1 MRHDHPHAAPAD
13 RAGRDH
19 LHRRHR
25 PCLDEDR
32 GRRRHLGLH
41 RHGLT
46 RARHGRHGWDD
57 RRGRHHRAPRFLVGA
72 RFQYGTATSDATDF
86 AVGSA
91 LLGVPAFTRL
101 FYAGQSVHTHIGPA
115 STINIVSFK
124 PAQQGADLSSYIG
137 SLCPQDRLVCHHEP
151 EADYTSGA
159 AFLTA
164 WRAARAMSKALRPDI
179 PFGMIAGAF
188 QYRPGN
194 AGAGGTFIPD
204 PGEAD
209 FLGLDTYRIGLG
221 AASQT
226 TPQAVNRIDPIDT
239 LPEFVE
245 WLRCTDDRGPRI
257 VTEYN
262 RGLDKDGDGNP
273 LPRQHPSA
281 PGRPRARRG
290 HPRKPGL

>member
-1 MRHDHPHAAPAD
+1 MRVTVATAGMTAAVD
-13 RAGRDH
+13 V
-19 LHRRHR
+19 
-25 PCLDEDR
+25 
-32 GRRRHLGLH
+32 
-41 RHGLT
+41 T
-46 RARHGRHGWDD
+46 AR
-57 RRGRHHRAPRFLVGA
+57 PRFLVGA

-101 FYAGQSVHTHIGPA
+101 FYAGQSVHAHIGPA

-124 PAQQGADLSSYIG
+124 PAQRGADLSSYIG

-151 EADYTSGA
+151 EADYPSGA

-164 WRAARAMSKALRPDI
+164 WRAAKAMAKALRPDL

-188 QYRPGN
+188 QYREGN
-194 AGAGGTFIPD
+194 AGVGGAFIPD
-204 PGEAD
+204 AGEAD

-226 TPQAVNRIDPIDT
+226 TPQAVNRCDPIET

-245 WLRCTDDRGPRI
+245 WMRCTEGRGPRI

-262 RGLDKDGDGNP
+262 RGLDKDAAGSTIPGNIP
-273 LPRQHPSA
+273 LRLAVLERDADTLATLGFEGVGLWHAEGTSA
-281 PGRPRARRG
+281 TKRWAWRDPESVAAWRRIST
-290 HPRKPGL
+290 KYA